1 MLPYFDRNGVAFMV
15 CRNCGS
21 QIADTSVVCP
31 RCGAST
37 AGYRAPAYTP
47 PPQPV
52 YSTQVFTQAPAQS
65 YADEHVSVGMW
76 IGIFFINFIPI
87 LGSLIYL
94 VMLFV
99 WAFGNTPKR
108 SLKNFA
114 KAQLVLMLVG
124 LILGII
130 AFIIMMALGYSFSD
144 LGSRFGGGSYYY

>member
-1 MLPYFDRNGVAFMV
+1 MFPYFDLNGVVSMV

-31 RCGAST
+31 RCGVAT
-37 AGYRAPAYTP
+37 AARPAPVYTP

-52 YSTQVFTQAPAQS
+52 YSTQVYTQAPAQS

-114 KAQLVLMLVG
+114 KAQLVLMLIA

-130 AFIIMMALGYSFSD
+130 AFIIMMALGYSLSD
-144 LGSRFGGGSYYY
+144 LGNDFGGNYYY